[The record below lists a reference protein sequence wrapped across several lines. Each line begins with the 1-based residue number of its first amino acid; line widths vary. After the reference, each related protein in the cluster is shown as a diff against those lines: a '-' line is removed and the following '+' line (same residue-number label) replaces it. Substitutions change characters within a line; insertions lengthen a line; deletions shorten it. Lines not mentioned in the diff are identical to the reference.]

1 MIAGEQP
8 PAAAMASHSG
18 DSLDD
23 RTVFWALCVK
33 HIACNQHMARA
44 VLSGGLSDR
53 VEGLEP
59 CFRERG
65 TNVNVKAAEGF
76 AELPI
81 GGVDEAHAL
90 L

>member
-1 MIAGEQP
+1 
-8 PAAAMASHSG
+8 
-18 DSLDD
+18 
-23 RTVFWALCVK
+23 
-33 HIACNQHMARA
+33 MARA